1 MSHQLHLSNDL
12 SLSELAAF
20 TQHSDICSELGIM
33 TDFLHCSNL
42 VFAHYYEQYILI
54 LADCYDRIVRN
65 KEQKRFVGRLAMN
78 ECRKQI
84 LTMRDNLKLL
94 REESQLTLEDLSA
107 KTGICQEILVAME
120 GDKNFGI
127 EYLLR
132 LCQYYR
138 IDPSMIFHPFTI
150 KM

>member
-1 MSHQLHLSNDL
+1 
-12 SLSELAAF
+12 
-20 TQHSDICSELGIM
+20 
-33 TDFLHCSNL
+33 
-42 VFAHYYEQYILI
+42 
-54 LADCYDRIVRN
+54 
-65 KEQKRFVGRLAMN
+65 MN

-94 REESQLTLEDLSA
+94 REESQLTLEDLSS

-120 GDKNFGI
+120 GDENFGI